1 MQMLRTISTGVLM
14 ADTSV
19 SLGFFAVHSGAMAA
33 RYSDTG
39 IGFAEHGRDRRVEAA
54 AGMEQIYI

>member
-1 MQMLRTISTGVLM
+1 MSRTISTEFLM

-19 SLGFFAVHSGAMAA
+19 SLGFLAVQNGAMAA

-39 IGFAEHGRDRRVEAA
+39 IGFAGHRRDGCIEAA
-54 AGMEQIYI
+54 AGMEQNHI